1 MFNSLQPGVIMGK
14 KNLRKKP
21 KGFLMFSVGIDNQ
34 HRVVMGEV

>member
-21 KGFLMFSVGIDNQ
+21 KGFLFSVGIDNQ